1 MHYRCSLLRES
12 WLASMFIMKAL
23 TWILC
28 TKGCTL
34 CLQTKQVMLNVKV
47 FKTHLSKLVLRQ
59 SDYTASNN
67 MFTIGCSWKAQ
78 GPETDHKT
86 SHRVPCSY
94 QSRLEW
100 SFQYIPRKGNFD
112 LG

>member
-47 FKTHLSKLVLRQ
+47 FKTHLSKLDTRQ

-100 SFQYIPRKGNFD
+100 SFQYIPLKGDFD
-112 LG
+112 QW